1 MRQVHTLA
9 PVYDERSEVLILG
22 SFPSVKSRESGF
34 YYAHPQ
40 NRFWKLLAALYE
52 ADEPRTN
59 DARQAFLLD
68 RRIALWDV
76 IQSCE
81 ITGSGDASI
90 RSAVPNDLTPLL
102 RSAEIRRIF
111 ANGRT
116 AEALYRR
123 FLLPVCGREITA
135 LPPTSPANAAYTM
148 ERLLAAWRAV
158 RDV

>member
-1 MRQVHTLA
+1 MLA
-9 PVYDERSEVLILG
+9 PVYDERSEILILG

-52 ADEPRTN
+52 ADEPRTT
-59 DARQAFLLD
+59 DGKKAFLFA

-90 RSAVPNDLTPLL
+90 RRAVPNDLTPLL

-135 LPPTSPANAAYTM
+135 LPSTSPANAAYTM